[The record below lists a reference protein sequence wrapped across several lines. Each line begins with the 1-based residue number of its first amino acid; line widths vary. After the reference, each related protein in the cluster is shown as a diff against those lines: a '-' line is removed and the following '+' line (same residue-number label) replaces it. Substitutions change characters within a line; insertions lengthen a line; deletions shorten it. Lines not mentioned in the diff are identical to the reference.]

1 MRRLLLAPPLL
12 ALTAALAA
20 QPAPPTYGIPPGERV
35 IQVMLAHGEGEA
47 QDWGLKNLNVPDA
60 WKKSKGAG
68 TVVAVLDTGCDL
80 DHRDLKD
87 QIKAARDFTGSRS
100 GPDDRNSHG
109 TWCCGCVAAAE
120 NDWGLVGV
128 APAAKLLVG
137 KVLSDGGSGGVDGIA
152 GGIDWAT
159 ENGAD
164 VISMSLGGDAP
175 DSYMP
180 PAIDRAIKAGVIVIA
195 AAGNAGPREGT
206 DGYPARYPGVISVAA
221 HDSSDKTARFS
232 SRGRSVFVTAPGV
245 DTRSTIPGPGD
256 GRFGTMSGTSMATPH
271 VAGLAAL
278 WVAAHPSIPKTDRPK
293 AFLAALNAACTDWP
307 PAGRDAASGWGKP
320 DAARLVGAGS
330 PAPPPDPHPPTPMPT
345 PGPDVPVD
353 PPAPAPGPDAGK
365 VAWPLL
371 AIAAVVFLAIGFALG
386 RRSRA

>member
-1 MRRLLLAPPLL
+1 
-12 ALTAALAA
+12 
-20 QPAPPTYGIPPGERV
+20 
-35 IQVMLAHGEGEA
+35 
-47 QDWGLKNLNVPDA
+47 
-60 WKKSKGAG
+60 
-68 TVVAVLDTGCDL
+68 
-80 DHRDLKD
+80 
-87 QIKAARDFTGSRS
+87 
-100 GPDDRNSHG
+100 
-109 TWCCGCVAAAE
+109 
-120 NDWGLVGV
+120 
-128 APAAKLLVG
+128 
-137 KVLSDGGSGGVDGIA
+137 
-152 GGIDWAT
+152 
-159 ENGAD
+159 
-164 VISMSLGGDAP
+164 
-175 DSYMP
+175 
-180 PAIDRAIKAGVIVIA
+180 
-195 AAGNAGPREGT
+195 
-206 DGYPARYPGVISVAA
+206 
-221 HDSSDKTARFS
+221 
-232 SRGRSVFVTAPGV
+232 
-245 DTRSTIPGPGD
+245 
-256 GRFGTMSGTSMATPH
+256 MSGTSMATPH